1 MAERSLLLQEPLPGS
16 QSDDF
21 WSAPPPNT
29 FKLNVDAATNN
40 GGKGGV
46 GVVIR
51 DSEGVVT
58 AAATLEIASSLSVRE
73 ATEAMACYLGLKFAT
88 QYYFFDIELE
98 GDNIKMVKTLKS
110 KYPLGGE
117 LSSPLPSKS
126 SSYQAKCNVV
136 GRDTLRNMCS

>member
-1 MAERSLLLQEPLPGS
+1 MAERSVLSQEPPPGS

-40 GGKGGV
+40 GGRGGV

-51 DSEGVVT
+51 DSEEVVA

-73 ATEAMACYLGLKFAT
+73 AEAMACYLGLEFAI
-88 QYYFFDIELE
+88 QCCFFDIELE
-98 GDNIKMVKTLKS
+98 GDNIKTVKALKS
-110 KYPLGGE
+110 EYPFGGSFGVIIFNCKTF
-117 LSSPLPSKS
+117 L
-126 SSYQAKCNVV
+126 NRFRV
-136 GRDTLRNMCS
+136 